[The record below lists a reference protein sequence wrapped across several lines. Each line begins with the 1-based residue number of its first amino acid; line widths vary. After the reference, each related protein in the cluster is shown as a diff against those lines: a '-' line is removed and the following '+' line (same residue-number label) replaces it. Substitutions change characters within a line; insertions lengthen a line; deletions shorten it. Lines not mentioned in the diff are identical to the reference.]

1 MKWLLRIANALSKA
15 ASIAALLF
23 MAIWLL
29 RFLLFGWLVSLVS
42 T

>member
-1 MKWLLRIANALSKA
+1 MKWLLRITRALSKA

-23 MAIWLL
+23 MATWLL